1 MSSASIKLRHLNALK
16 TVEVDP
22 LTNSFY
28 LNGQR
33 NGLKDYPVA
42 SPVCGTVY
50 GTILNYKED
59 LTAIEEQLH
68 QKPYAAPPNAPIL
81 YIKPANTINFHGA
94 PIPMPKGFS
103 TLEVG
108 ASLGVVIGKKAI
120 AIKEEDAFSYIAGY
134 TIVNDVSI
142 PHDSIFRPAVPYKA
156 RDGFCAIGPWIID
169 AKNIMDP
176 NSFTIKVYINNE
188 LQLEKNTSTLVRPIA
203 RLLEEITEFMTLDV
217 GDLLLVGIPTA
228 SPKVHVGDQ
237 IRIDISEIGSLEN
250 YMMDEEEGCFL

>member
-1 MSSASIKLRHLNALK
+1 MSSASIKLRHLNELN
-16 TVEVDP
+16 TVEVEP

-33 NGLKDYPVA
+33 NELKDHPVA

-50 GTILNYKED
+50 GTILNYQED
-59 LTAIEEQLH
+59 LKAMEEQLD
-68 QKPYAAPPNAPIL
+68 QKPYSAPPKAPIL
-81 YIKPANTINFHGA
+81 YIKPANTINYHGA
-94 PIPMPKGFS
+94 PISMPKGVS

-120 AIKEEDAFSYIAGY
+120 AIKEEDAFTYIAGY

-142 PHDSIFRPAVPYKA
+142 AHDSIFRPAVPYKA
-156 RDGFCAIGPWIID
+156 RDGFCSIGPWIID
-169 AKNIMDP
+169 VENIMDP
-176 NSFTIKVYINNE
+176 NSFTIKVYINDE

-217 GDLLLVGIPTA
+217 GDLILVGIPTA
-228 SPKVHVGDQ
+228 CPKVHVGDLV
-237 IRIDISEIGSLEN
+237 RIDISEIGSLEN
-250 YMMDEEEGCFL
+250 YIMDEEKGCFL